1 LYEVAWAAMSQAALT
16 LLTTVTSSQI
26 RSGCYGPTIDRMTRH
41 PTVSLQ
47 ADPGRR
53 NWWVMPHPRNWRR
66 VRNFGLRRSA
76 AIAGPLTGG
85 EMRFG
90 PGRENT

>member
-1 LYEVAWAAMSQAALT
+1 MLT
-16 LLTTVTSSQI
+16 SHVGFC
-26 RSGCYGPTIDRMTRH
+26 R
-41 PTVSLQ
+41 
-47 ADPGRR
+47 RR
-53 NWWVMPHPRNWRR
+53 NRHELLKLPHPRNWRR